1 LAAIALEAVAK
12 QIGRRP
18 RARHFE
24 LKLKIT
30 IGKTFYANVGMA
42 RAAKEAEGRKDAL
55 AHLRWRRF
63 TLQGKLKAR
72 RHESPEDWLKRLRR
86 EREVIWWALTKDASD
101 EELLRA
107 GSWLLQRVTEADIV
121 ILTDKGL
128 LPTRRFEADVARLQR
143 IIVRSNVRLLPLP
156 PKPEHWTQPTIYRS
170 GLKVNFL
177 PHHNKA
183 HQVSIIK
190 SFKSRRF
197 QNQHRAA
204 ANRLGDVPLRIDHW
218 TLDLVDRYA
227 VAVKDYKDEH
237 RRLAYGQEIDRTVAE
252 ASRLLRRGAFCNTYH
267 IDFRGRLYSDQDFN
281 YARGDSI
288 RSLYRFDAPALL
300 GKDGFRWLLVNAANC
315 FGLDK
320 LSYEERVAWTK
331 SNYSEIDRA
340 VENPRSMF
348 DWWSKADKPS
358 PS

>member
-1 LAAIALEAVAK
+1 
-12 QIGRRP
+12 
-18 RARHFE
+18 
-24 LKLKIT
+24 
-30 IGKTFYANVGMA
+30 MA

-107 GSWLLQRVTEADIV
+107 GSWLLQRVTEPDIV

-128 LPTRRFEADVARLQR
+128 LPTRRFEADLARLQR

-252 ASRLLRRGAFCNTYH
+252 ASRLLRRGAFCNTR
-267 IDFRGRLYSDQDFN
+267 ITLISVAASIAIRTSIMRAETASGRYIVLTLPPCLVRTASAGSWSMPPIVSVWISSRMRNVSLGRNQTI
-281 YARGDSI
+281 ARST
-288 RSLYRFDAPALL
+288 AL
-300 GKDGFRWLLVNAANC
+300 
-315 FGLDK
+315 
-320 LSYEERVAWTK
+320 
-331 SNYSEIDRA
+331 
-340 VENPRSMF
+340 
-348 DWWSKADKPS
+348 
-358 PS
+358 